1 MSLSTRLVYIKKILG
16 RKITC
21 VHKLVVLERKD
32 LLAVLPIGFG
42 KSLIYQ
48 TTALFANFIEREEST
63 DPSWENNDKDQD

>member
-1 MSLSTRLVYIKKILG
+1 MKAAKKKNLG

-21 VHKLVVLERKD
+21 VHKLVAERKD

-48 TTALFANFIEREEST
+48 TTALFADFIDRRG
-63 DPSWENNDKDQD
+63 NKDQDLKN

>member
-48 TTALFANFIEREEST
+48 TTALFADFIDRRG
-63 DPSWENNDKDQD
+63 NKDQDLKN

>member
-1 MSLSTRLVYIKKILG
+1 MKAAKKKNLG

-21 VHKLVVLERKD
+21 VHKLVAERKD

-48 TTALFANFIEREEST
+48 TTALFSDFIDREEST
-63 DPSWENNDKDQD
+63 DPSRQNNSKDQD